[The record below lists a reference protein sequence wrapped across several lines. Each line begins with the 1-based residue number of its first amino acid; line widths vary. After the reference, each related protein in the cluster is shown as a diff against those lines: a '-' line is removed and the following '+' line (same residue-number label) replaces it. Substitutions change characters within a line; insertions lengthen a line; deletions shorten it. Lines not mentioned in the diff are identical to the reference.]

1 MAINQ
6 LGPRLIAIRPAR
18 GRQRLVAQTSAMAW
32 RLLLPRSTAPGL
44 GASMTRSIQVAI
56 TIRAHFERLA
66 EVSLVDAY
74 DEIGVYVLWSGKAAV
89 RPSYIGEGNVLKRF
103 VDHLGKP
110 WAARPLA
117 GMMALIEEGTDREA
131 KWRAT
136 AIERV
141 LLHIA
146 GQVDRFPA
154 NNNNVGVMSG
164 ITKLVQRADHSV
176 KTVRFV
182 FTGQDPLLAPER
194 PAMSG
199 SKQAVL
205 RAKRDVWHVEHEW
218 RTRPVT

>member
-1 MAINQ
+1 M
-6 LGPRLIAIRPAR
+6 
-18 GRQRLVAQTSAMAW
+18 
-32 RLLLPRSTAPGL
+32 
-44 GASMTRSIQVAI
+44 AI
-56 TIRAHFERLA
+56 TIRAHFEQL
-66 EVSLVDAY
+66 ESVSIVDAY

-103 VDHLGKP
+103 VDHLAKG

-117 GMMALIEEGTDREA
+117 GMMTLIPDGTAREA
-131 KWRAT
+131 KWRAL

-154 NNNNVGVMSG
+154 NNKNVGVMSG

-194 PAMSG
+194 PAISG
-199 SKQAVL
+199 SKEAVL
-205 RAKRDVWHVEHEW
+205 RARRDVWHVEHDW
-218 RTRPVT
+218 RTRSVT